1 VRAAASYTEESPVKR
16 AIRASDL
23 SNTMSANEY
32 QQFFT
37 DAEAANRQR
46 FTEVPPPPPPVIER
60 APSGLAPMS
69 RIELEGRAYRGLAS
83 GGIPWWVLIAGVV
96 VFFVPSLV
104 MVVVA
109 GDPLL
114 LLAFVPAVLPMVI
127 IGRGIRA
134 KLAARRARE
143 DRLARRLRDM
153 RD

>member
-1 VRAAASYTEESPVKR
+1 
-16 AIRASDL
+16 
-23 SNTMSANEY
+23 MSANEY

-37 DAEAANRQR
+37 DAEATNRQR
-46 FTEVPPPPPPVIER
+46 FTEVPPPPPLVIER
-60 APSGLAPMS
+60 VPSGLAPMS

-83 GGIPWWVLIAGVV
+83 GSIPWWVLITGVA

-109 GDPLL
+109 GEPLL
-114 LLAFVPAVLPMVI
+114 LLAFVPAILPMVI

-134 KLAARRARE
+134 KLVAKRE
-143 DRLARRLRDM
+143 REERLLRRLRDM